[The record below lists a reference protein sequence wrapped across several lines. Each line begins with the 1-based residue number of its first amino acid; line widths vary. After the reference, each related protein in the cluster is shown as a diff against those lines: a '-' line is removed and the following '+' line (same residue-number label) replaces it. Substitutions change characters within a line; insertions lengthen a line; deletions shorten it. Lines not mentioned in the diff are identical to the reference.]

1 MQICSGLGWN
11 RQAGQLCIDSRW
23 PDRQDERT
31 IRSCYIGPKF
41 TFTLLHEHK
50 ATERRPETSAFGQ
63 GGGVTSFPTNALVR
77 GRKFGRVFGQAL
89 ELLLRP

>member
-1 MQICSGLGWN
+1 MGN
-11 RQAGQLCIDSRW
+11 RQAGQLRIDSRGGLIAKT
-23 PDRQDERT
+23 ERT
-31 IRSCYIGPKF
+31 ISSCYIGPKF